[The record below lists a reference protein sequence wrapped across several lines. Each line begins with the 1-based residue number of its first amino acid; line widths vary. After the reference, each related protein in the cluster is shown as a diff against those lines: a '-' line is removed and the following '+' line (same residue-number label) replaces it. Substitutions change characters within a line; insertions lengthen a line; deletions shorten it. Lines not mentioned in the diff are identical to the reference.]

1 MKAKTFVVA
10 MIMPLVA
17 MTFQSCPG
25 QMIPVPETDM
35 YAYVYNPDDSIYV
48 RFYTRKDD
56 QLQKHEM
63 SIEFNGIVE
72 ICPIT
77 MSRITAKIMICI
89 YAKSTRMRWYMCYAV
104 AL

>member
-63 SIEFNGIVE
+63 SIEPDKKCILYNGIVV
-72 ICPIT
+72 
-77 MSRITAKIMICI
+77 I
-89 YAKSTRMRWYMCYAV
+89 YPKTQ
-104 AL
+104 L

>member
-35 YAYVYNPDDSIYV
+35 YAYVYNPDVIPA
-48 RFYTRKDD
+48 R
-56 QLQKHEM
+56 
-63 SIEFNGIVE
+63 
-72 ICPIT
+72 
-77 MSRITAKIMICI
+77 MISCRNM
-89 YAKSTRMRWYMCYAV
+89 K
-104 AL
+104 